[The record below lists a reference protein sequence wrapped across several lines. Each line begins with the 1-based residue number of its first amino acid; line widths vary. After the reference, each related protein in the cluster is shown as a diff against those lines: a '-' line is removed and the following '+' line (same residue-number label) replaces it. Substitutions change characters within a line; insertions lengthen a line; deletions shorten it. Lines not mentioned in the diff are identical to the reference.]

1 LTLEQSP
8 SASASREAESTA
20 LSSPNKEIYFA
31 MQTFFGSVKKR
42 SLARIG
48 REVAK
53 MRGGKEVNV

>member
-1 LTLEQSP
+1 
-8 SASASREAESTA
+8 
-20 LSSPNKEIYFA
+20 
-31 MQTFFGSVKKR
+31 MQTFLGSVKKR